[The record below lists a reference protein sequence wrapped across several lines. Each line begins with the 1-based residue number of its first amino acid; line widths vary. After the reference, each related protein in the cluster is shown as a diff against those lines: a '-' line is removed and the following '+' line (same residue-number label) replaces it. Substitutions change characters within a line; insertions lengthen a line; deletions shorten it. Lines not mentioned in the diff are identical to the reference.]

1 VLCISFTQSDIW
13 SLGITAIELAH
24 REPPH
29 ADMHPMRVLF
39 LIPESNPPV
48 LTGNYSK
55 HFKEFVAT
63 CLKMKPKEVRHCV
76 IINIIN

>member
-1 VLCISFTQSDIW
+1 
-13 SLGITAIELAH
+13 
-24 REPPH
+24 
-29 ADMHPMRVLF
+29 MHPMRVLF

-63 CLKMKPKEVRHCV
+63 CLKMNPKEVRLVLLLIRSSNGYLVLSSAQLHLDY
-76 IINIIN
+76 